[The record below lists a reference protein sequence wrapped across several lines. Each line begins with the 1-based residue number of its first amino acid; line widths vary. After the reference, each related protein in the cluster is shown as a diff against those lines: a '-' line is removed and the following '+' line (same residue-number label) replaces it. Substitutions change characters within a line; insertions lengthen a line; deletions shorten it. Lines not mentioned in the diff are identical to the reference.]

1 MMKSTKMLPS
11 ALLASVV
18 LAVALS
24 AQTNPDNPKFS
35 LTIKADKPEV
45 SLGSEIVFGITT
57 TNLSDG
63 PLVFDFG
70 HQGGIPI
77 GYQYDVR
84 YEQGAQVARYEKERT
99 VQLPNG
105 GTWHIPSPN
114 VSKRI
119 GGIQPGKSIE
129 QGAII
134 SEIYPF
140 DRPGRY
146 TIQVYRKESWM
157 PSPIYSNIITITVLP
172 AANEPS
178 AEEPPPAQ

>member
-70 HQGGIPI
+70 HQGE
-77 GYQYDVR
+77 YQSDTNTTCDMNRVLRWLDTKRSEPYSF
-84 YEQGAQVARYEKERT
+84 AM
-99 VQLPNG
+99 G
-105 GTWHIPSPN
+105 G
-114 VSKRI
+114 
-119 GGIQPGKSIE
+119 PGT
-129 QGAII
+129 
-134 SEIYPF
+134 YPH
-140 DRPGRY
+140 P
-146 TIQVYRKESWM
+146 T
-157 PSPIYSNIITITVLP
+157 
-172 AANEPS
+172 
-178 AEEPPPAQ
+178 